1 MDKLHYIR
9 EFSIQLEEL
18 SEAFC
23 DGMIDRQEMTD
34 SFDRYLDQ
42 LENQSEDLE
51 IIDVDNM
58 Y

>member
-9 EFSIQLEEL
+9 EFSIKLEDL

-23 DGMIDRQEMTD
+23 DGIIDRQEMTD
-34 SFDRYLDQ
+34 FFDRYLDQ
-42 LENQSEDLE
+42 LERGSEDLE

>member
-9 EFSIQLEEL
+9 EFSIKLEDL

-23 DGMIDRQEMTD
+23 DGIIDRQEMTD

-42 LENQSEDLE
+42 LERGSEDLE